1 MVALDDELLEQ
12 IDGARRMRDGEP
24 QREQAAPVRRSHA
37 ESALSPREIQAR
49 LRKGR
54 TVAEV
59 AVEAGVEM
67 EWIERF
73 AAPVLAEQ
81 AAAVAKAGGMTLR
94 TTRRGMSDRP
104 LHQSVLRNLA
114 DRGIRMT
121 DEELASAWSANQIV
135 NGEWLVRFTF
145 AARGGRY
152 QAEWTLDIPE
162 GALIPR
168 NRMGTELGFVDP
180 VRHAALVR
188 DLTGPVTRMA
198 ALAAEAEDLGAAE
211 GARAPRRTRQ
221 VTTKRPAATPPKR
234 AVAATKSA
242 PVKKRETAKK
252 SAPVKKRE
260 TAKKAAPV
268 QKRAA
273 VKKAEVPTKRAAQR
287 TGGAVRT
294 AAAAGTNGARRRQPP
309 PARPRPLPE
318 PALLAELVR
327 EVERPLKRAGD
338 SGKSVK
344 RPTIHAERATKRLS
358 STAEAP
364 HLGAN
369 NHQNG
374 T

>member
-24 QREQAAPVRRSHA
+24 QREQAAPVRRSHS

-49 LRKGR
+49 LRRGR

-81 AAAVAKAGGMTLR
+81 ADAVARAGRITLK
-94 TTRRGMSDRP
+94 TPRRGMSDRP

-114 DRGIRMT
+114 DRGVRMT
-121 DEELASAWSANQIV
+121 DDQLASAWSANQIL
-135 NGEWLVRFTF
+135 NGEWLIRFSF
-145 AARGGRY
+145 ASRGSRY
-152 QAEWTLDIPE
+152 QAEWTLDMAE
-162 GALIPR
+162 GELIPR

-180 VRHAALVR
+180 VRRAPFVR
-188 DLTGPVTRMA
+188 DLTGPVLRSA
-198 ALAAEAEDLGAAE
+198 APAAAGDDPIPTES
-211 GARAPRRTRQ
+211 RPPRQTRQ
-221 VTTKRPAATPPKR
+221 VTAKRPATG
-234 AVAATKSA
+234 
-242 PVKKRETAKK
+242 TAKK
-252 SAPVKKRE
+252 
-260 TAKKAAPV
+260 TAKKPVAKKGAPAK
-268 QKRAA
+268 KRAA
-273 VKKAEVPTKRAAQR
+273 PNKATTKRA
-287 TGGAVRT
+287 T
-294 AAAAGTNGARRRQPP
+294 ATPTGTNGAQRRRTP

-318 PALLAELVR
+318 PALLAELAR
-327 EVERPLKRAGD
+327 EVERPLKRGGD
-338 SGKSVK
+338 SAKSAK
-344 RPTIHAERATKRLS
+344 PPTIHAERATKRLS
-358 STAEAP
+358 STAETP